1 MSKNL
6 VFAKSKVFAQVFKV
20 KNMSKKM
27 SKRCSHLNPYQINR
41 DHLIILRQSLNH
53 QFIVI
58 SFNYSSKP
66 IM

>member
-6 VFAKSKVFAQVFKV
+6 VFAKSKVFAQVFEA

-41 DHLIILRQSLNH
+41 DHLII
-53 QFIVI
+53 
-58 SFNYSSKP
+58 
-66 IM
+66 